1 MTVAPSP
8 WKPDQVLLAVNT
20 SILAILVVTVLHLAR
35 AVLIPLALAVLLTF
49 ILAPVVARLQ
59 RLRLGRLV
67 SVLLV
72 GALVFVLLGGTGLV
86 ITLQMRGLA
95 NDLPGYQKNITDK
108 IAGFQ
113 EFGKGTVLDKIHD
126 AVDSIT
132 TALSKPDQAP
142 GASGEAE
149 PQSVRVQSSGFES
162 LQAAVGTG
170 LELLATAGLVT
181 VLVVFMLVYR
191 ENLRDRVIRLL
202 GHSRMTDTTKAL
214 DDAGRRVSRYLVMQL
229 LVNFGFGLAITLGL
243 YLIRLPYAP
252 LFGFLAGILRF
263 VPYVGSSIAGV
274 LLLTFS
280 VAAFPGWT
288 QPLLVAALF
297 VVLEVAAANVVEPL
311 LFGHTTG
318 VSPVALLVAAVFWT
332 WLWGPAGLLLSTPLT
347 VCLVVLGEN
356 VPRLAF
362 FGMLLGD
369 QPALEADVGFYQRL
383 VARDQDEAAKIVL
396 TYTSSSPPEQ
406 VYDDLLVPAMTA
418 AKRDRLRD
426 ALSEHDE
433 QSILQAIRDI
443 VADLGERQAAKLA
456 SEATETAA
464 AEGPA
469 RAPTR
474 LLGLPARD
482 EGDRLAL
489 DMLAQLLDRAHWEVE
504 VLSEEMLSSELVSHA
519 SERAPAVLVIAV
531 LPPGGLARA
540 RYLCKRLRSRFSEV
554 KVIVGRWGLKGNE
567 AADQEE
573 LRAAGADQI
582 ETTLVGTR
590 AHLTA
595 WLPVLSQQEPSYRS
609 VG

>member
-1 MTVAPSP
+1 
-8 WKPDQVLLAVNT
+8 LAVNT

-49 ILAPVVARLQ
+49 ILSPLVALLQ

-95 NDLPGYQKNITDK
+95 NDLPGYQKNITVK
-108 IAGFQ
+108 IAGLQ

-126 AVDSIT
+126 AVDGIT

-142 GASGEAE
+142 GASGATE
-149 PQSVRVQSSGFES
+149 PQSVRVQSSGFEY
-162 LQAAVGTG
+162 LQAAAGTG

-229 LVNFGFGLAITLGL
+229 LVNAGFGLAITLGL

-252 LFGFLAGILRF
+252 LWGFLAGVLRF

-274 LLLTFS
+274 VLLTFS

-433 QSILQAIRDI
+433 QSILQAIQEI

-456 SEATETAA
+456 GEAAA

-469 RAPTR
+469 RAPAR

-482 EGDRLAL
+482 ESDRLAL

-519 SERAPAVLVIAV
+519 GDRAPAVLVIAA

-540 RYLCKRLRSRFSEV
+540 RYLCKRLRGRLPAV
-554 KVIVGRWGLKGNE
+554 KVVVGRWGLKGNE

-573 LRAAGADQI
+573 LRSAGADQI
-582 ETTLVGTR
+582 ETTLLETR

-609 VG
+609 AVV